1 MLKGKTVV
9 LGVSGSIAAYKIA
22 YLASS
27 LKKLHASV
35 QVIMT
40 KHATEFITPVT
51 FESLTDSKCLVDTF
65 DRNFEFSVEHVALA
79 KKADI
84 FMLAPAT
91 ANVIAKAAHGL
102 ADDMLTT
109 TFLAC
114 KCPKY
119 IAPAMNTQMY
129 ENPIT
134 QDNLK
139 ICASFGMNIIDPA
152 VGYLAC
158 GDTGAGKMPEPEVL
172 LDYIIHEIGYAK
184 DLAGKKILVTAGPTR
199 EALDP
204 VRYLTNHSTGKMGY
218 AIARVAACRGAKV
231 TLVTGP
237 TEIPRPRF
245 VNVIETESARDM
257 FKAVTSVSFEQDA
270 IIKAAA
276 VADYRPA
283 AFSTEKIKKKDGEL
297 SMALERTDDI
307 IGYLGQNKPEGQFLC
322 GFSMETENLTE
333 NSRAKLVKKNLDMVA
348 ANNLKVEGAG
358 FGTDT
363 NVVTLI
369 TREEELELGKMSK
382 EEVADRILTKIFYP
396 QERQNRN
403 GYAEKSVSL
412 PLKP

>member
-1 MLKGKTVV
+1 MLSGKTVV

-27 LKKLHASV
+27 LKKLHADV

-40 KHATEFITPVT
+40 KNATEFITPVT
-51 FESLTDSKCLVDTF
+51 FESLTGNKCLVDTF

-114 KCPKY
+114 RCPKY
-119 IAPAMNTQMY
+119 ISPAMNTQMY
-129 ENPIT
+129 ENPVT

-139 ICASFGMNIIDPA
+139 ICASYGIHVIDPA

-158 GDTGAGKMPEPEVL
+158 GDTGAGKMPEPARL
-172 LDYIIHEIGYAK
+172 LQYIIHEIGYPK

-199 EALDP
+199 ESLDP

-218 AIARVAACRGAKV
+218 AIARVAACRGAEV

-237 TEIPRPRF
+237 TEIEKPGF
-245 VNVIETESARDM
+245 VKIMEAETAREM
-257 FKAVTSVSFEQDA
+257 FQAVTSVSYDQDA

-283 AFSTEKIKKKDGEL
+283 EVSPEKMKKKDGEL
-297 SMALERTDDI
+297 TLALERTDDI
-307 IGYLGQNKPEGQFLC
+307 LAYLGQHKREGQFLC
-322 GFSMETENLTE
+322 GFSMETENLVE

-348 ANNLKVEGAG
+348 ANSLKVEGAG

-369 TREEELELGKMSK
+369 TRDEEIRLDRMSK
-382 EEVADRILTKIFYP
+382 EQVADRILTKIF
-396 QERQNRN
+396 
-403 GYAEKSVSL
+403 L
-412 PLKP
+412 

>member
-1 MLKGKTVV
+1 MLSGKTVV

-27 LKKLHASV
+27 LKKLHADV

-40 KHATEFITPVT
+40 KNATEFITPVT
-51 FESLTDSKCLVDTF
+51 FESLTGNKCLVDTF

-84 FMLAPAT
+84 IMLAPAT

-114 KCPKY
+114 RCPKY
-119 IAPAMNTQMY
+119 ISPAMNTQMY
-129 ENPIT
+129 ENPVT

-139 ICASFGMNIIDPA
+139 ICASYGIHVIDPA

-158 GDTGAGKMPEPEVL
+158 GDTGAGKMPEPARL
-172 LDYIIHEIGYAK
+172 LQYIIHEIGYPK

-199 EALDP
+199 ESLDP

-218 AIARVAACRGAKV
+218 AIARVAACRGAEV

-237 TEIPRPRF
+237 TEIEKPGF
-245 VNVIETESARDM
+245 VKIMEVETAREM
-257 FKAVTSVSFEQDA
+257 FQAVTSVSYDQDA

-276 VADYRPA
+276 VADYTPA
-283 AFSTEKIKKKDGEL
+283 TVSTEKMKKKDGEL
-297 SMALERTDDI
+297 SIPLKRTRDI
-307 IGYLGQNKPEGQFLC
+307 LQYLGEHKRKGQILC
-322 GFSMETENLTE
+322 GFSMETEHMLE
-333 NSRAKLVKKNLDMVA
+333 NSTKKLVRKNLDLIV
-348 ANNLKVEGAG
+348 ANNLKVAGAG

-369 TREEELELGKMSK
+369 TKDAVQELPLMSK
-382 EEVADRILTKIFYP
+382 EEVAHAVLDRILAFF
-396 QERQNRN
+396 
-403 GYAEKSVSL
+403 
-412 PLKP
+412 